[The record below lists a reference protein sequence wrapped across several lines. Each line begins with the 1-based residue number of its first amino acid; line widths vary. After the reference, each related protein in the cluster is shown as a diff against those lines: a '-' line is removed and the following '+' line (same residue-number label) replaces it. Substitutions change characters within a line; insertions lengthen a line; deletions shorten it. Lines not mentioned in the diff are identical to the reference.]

1 MTAAVFGASLA
12 IVLPA
17 AFFAGALA
25 TFAAT
30 FGAAFAAA
38 FCAGFAAALGAAF
51 GAAFVAARAAAFG
64 AAFTA
69 AFAAGFFVEEAV
81 ARAPA
86 RDAVLVESFEDTL
99 EVTFFDA
106 DCRTDF
112 ATFASLS
119 EIRGA
124 TARARS
130 MMSRQGRSERTSG
143 NRALYQVR
151 LRSAISD

>member
-1 MTAAVFGASLA
+1 M
-12 IVLPA
+12 
-17 AFFAGALA
+17 
-25 TFAAT
+25 
-30 FGAAFAAA
+30 GAAFAAA
-38 FCAGFAAALGAAF
+38 LAAALGATFA
-51 GAAFVAARAAAFG
+51 
-64 AAFTA
+64 A
-69 AFAAGFFVEEAV
+69 AFAAGFLVGEAA

-86 RDAVLVESFEDTL
+86 RDAVLVEGFEDTL

-119 EIRGA
+119 GIRGA

-130 MMSRQGRSERTSG
+130 MMSRQGRSERTLG

-151 LRSAISD
+151 LRIAISD